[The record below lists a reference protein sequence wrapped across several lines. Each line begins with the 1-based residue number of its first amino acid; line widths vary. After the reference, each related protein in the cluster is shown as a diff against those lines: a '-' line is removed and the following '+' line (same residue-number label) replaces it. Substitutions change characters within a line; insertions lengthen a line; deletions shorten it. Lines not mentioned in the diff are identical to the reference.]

1 MRIVLDTN
9 VLVSAIL
16 SPQSVSAQ
24 ILRLVLDDAVTLAIS
39 QDILDEAYRVVRYP
53 KLVRLMKK
61 HGITPEVVDS
71 IIKRLS
77 TIAVITPGELKPD
90 VVRDD
95 PSDNMILACAVES
108 EANFI
113 ISGDHHLTELKEFQG
128 IMIVNP
134 STFLSIVRCEELLE

>member
-16 SPQSVSAQ
+16 SPRSISAQ
-24 ILRLVLDDAVTLAIS
+24 IIRLVLDDTVTLAIS
-39 QDILDEAYRVVRYP
+39 QDILDEVYRVIRYP

-61 HGITPEVVDS
+61 HDVTPEEVDS

-77 TIAVITPGELKPD
+77 RIAVVTPGELKLD
-90 VVRDD
+90 VIRDD
-95 PSDNMILACAVES
+95 PSDNKFLACTVES

-113 ISGDHHLTELKEFQG
+113 VSGDHHLTELREFQG
-128 IMIVNP
+128 IPIVNP
-134 STFLSIVRCEELLE
+134 ATFLSIVRNEDF